1 MYTEIILSCSWKIH
15 YLSDEILLR
24 SLLSHNVLL
33 LGQDNWWLSALRRII
48 SVSNKFIAADIYQKS
63 KLVDHKSQIIKA
75 NFLMRKNNPLSVFVF
90 LSFQQNQFTK
100 YSFMIVEIFMY
111 RDSENDIKEKKVII
125 LCIAIWNLLGIC

>member
-100 YSFMIVEIFMY
+100 YCFMIVEIFMY
-111 RDSENDIKEKKVII
+111 SENDIKEKKVII
-125 LCIAIWNLLGIC
+125 LCIAIWKLLGIC